1 MHNKQ
6 FTIIEMIIALMIS
19 SAVFIILM
27 GMVMNVAWLVRDNY
41 IAQSLTNHSR
51 YIRYIV
57 LNGNATSGGLSSA
70 IGDIEPTGGKLSYS
84 TSKSE
89 DYDLAEAIST
99 PGYTP
104 TTNEV
109 EILTADST
117 ISFDGENQLPASTKL
132 LQGNKLTVDASG
144 KDVYIRSY
152 LSRSIMGRTYEMGIL
167 IRTYNQQ

>member
-1 MHNKQ
+1 MNKKN
-6 FTIIEMIIALMIS
+6 FTIIEMIIALLIS
-19 SAVFIILM
+19 STVFIILM

-57 LNGNATSGGLSSA
+57 LNGSATSGGLSSA
-70 IGDIEPTGGKLSYS
+70 IGNIEPTGGNLSYS

-89 DYDLAEAIST
+89 DYNLSEAIST

-104 TTNEV
+104 TTNSVEV
-109 EILTADST
+109 TTANDT
-117 ISFDGENQLPASTKL
+117 ISFDGEKQLPASIKL
-132 LQGNKLTVDASG
+132 LQGNKLTVEASG

-152 LSRSIMGRTYEMGIL
+152 LSRRIMGRTYEMGIL
-167 IRTYNQQ
+167 IRSYNQQ